1 MSDDVVYVPR
11 VLNYNDDEPLGVDGT
26 VVAVLSSSRS
36 SRRITVLVEESA
48 SRHDNGGASYAPERV
63 ELEQMGYRDL
73 QTLAGDLGIKANQ
86 TEDDLIND
94 ILGHYE

>member
-1 MSDDVVYVPR
+1 VYVPR
-11 VLNYNDDEPLGVDGT
+11 VLNYNDNEPLGVDGT

-48 SRHDNGGASYAPERV
+48 SRHGDEGASDAPERV

-73 QTLAGDLGIKANQ
+73 QTLAGDLNIKANQ
-86 TEDDLIND
+86 KEDDLIDD
-94 ILGHYE
+94 ILDLYE